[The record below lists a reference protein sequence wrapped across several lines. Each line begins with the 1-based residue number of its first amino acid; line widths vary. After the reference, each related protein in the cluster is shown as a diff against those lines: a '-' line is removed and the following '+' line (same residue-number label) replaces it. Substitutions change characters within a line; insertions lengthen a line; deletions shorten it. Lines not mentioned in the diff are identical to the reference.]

1 MTCWVVG
8 LGSELLMKDSFL
20 WSSRIL
26 TDKTWGGI
34 MVSTSSNFTFLD
46 CTPWSCDAG
55 GLGHSSRLPKSS
67 SLSESIDGKS
77 PPPGFPMYDP
87 S

>member
-26 TDKTWGGI
+26 IDKTWGGI
-34 MVSTSSNFTFLD
+34 MVSTSSNFAFLD
-46 CTPWSCDAG
+46 CTPWSCDSG